1 MTNPAAPHG
10 SIDIQRF
17 EQLLQSYG
25 AKADRWPTAER
36 DAALALVQESSDA
49 RCLFDEAV
57 QLDGIL
63 DLAASP
69 KPSAAL
75 AARIGG
81 AAEHAPAWREWLA
94 GNAVEIW
101 PFAGQWRAAA
111 ILASSMFLGLVLG
124 AVTPPV
130 LAEEDE
136 APFIEELAALTFGP
150 ETTTEDQE

>member
-1 MTNPAAPHG
+1 MINSADPLG

-25 AKADRWPTAER
+25 ANADRWPTAER
-36 DAALALVQESSDA
+36 DAALALVQASSDA
-49 RCLFDEAV
+49 RRLIDEAV

-69 KPSAAL
+69 EPSAAL
-75 AARIGG
+75 AARIVA
-81 AAEHAPAWREWLA
+81 AAEQGPAWRERLA
-94 GNAVEIW
+94 GIAMEIW
-101 PFAGQWRAAA
+101 PFAGQWRAAV
-111 ILASSMFLGLVLG
+111 ILASSMFLGLALG